1 MDVIKKL
8 NKLRLERNMSVYRLA
23 ELSGINQST
32 LANTF
37 SRGTIPSIKHLE
49 LLCDTLGITLAQF
62 FTEDEVPVTLSPQE
76 TKLIYNYRRLPD
88 NIKTSISTIVNDI
101 PNLQNWITKL
111 QITAHGAEVPWA
123 FLTKN
128 LWQNTNLF
136 L

>member
-37 SRGTIPSIKHLE
+37 SRGTVPSIKHLE
-49 LLCDTLGITLAQF
+49 LLCETLGITLAQF
-62 FTEDEVPVTLSPQE
+62 FTEDEIPVTLSPQE
-76 TKLIYNYRRLPD
+76 SRLIYNYRRLPD

-101 PNLQNWITKL
+101 PNLQN
-111 QITAHGAEVPWA
+111 
-123 FLTKN
+123 
-128 LWQNTNLF
+128 
-136 L
+136 

>member
-1 MDVIKKL
+1 MDVIAKL

-37 SRGTIPSIKHLE
+37 SRGTVPSIKHLE
-49 LLCDTLGITLAQF
+49 LLCEALGVTLAQF

-76 TKLIYNYRRLPD
+76 TKLIYNYRRLPE

-101 PNLQNWITKL
+101 PNLQN
-111 QITAHGAEVPWA
+111 
-123 FLTKN
+123 
-128 LWQNTNLF
+128 
-136 L
+136 